1 VSTADPAQIVLHV
14 VGEPL
19 EFPPDTW
26 RTDPTARTNWLEDLR
41 EAVSEHDPWALLGQR
56 PDGDVFV
63 FGSSSGDT
71 EQCAAWAT
79 RVWMMFPVEA
89 YSG

>member
-1 VSTADPAQIVLHV
+1 VTADPAQIVLHA

-19 EFPPDTW
+19 EFPEDTW
-26 RTDPTARTNWLEDLR
+26 RTDPTEAAKWRATLR

-56 PDGDVFV
+56 PDGKVHVF
-63 FGSSSGDT
+63 DT
-71 EQCAAWAT
+71 DWGGADQCASWST
-79 RVWMMFPVEA
+79 RVWLMFPVEA